1 MRSFIHELHLI
12 SDLTQLV
19 DLKEQIKQQ
28 VMEKELNWQYRMNL
42 YRKVQLINERIV
54 QLEEEKVV

>member
-42 YRKVQLINERIV
+42 YRKVQLINERID
-54 QLEEEKVV
+54 QLEKAKVV